1 MDRSKR
7 ARRTRTAKQNPA
19 PSSLGM
25 RIFRYTEM
33 QNIREKSAMQENLVV
48 SARGQ
53 ITLPAALRKRFG
65 IRPGDVVI
73 MQDRDGEIVLKPAA
87 VLEIDTYT
95 DEQIGQ
101 WDEQDRLAP
110 EERQAILQRLG
121 VEK

>member
-1 MDRSKR
+1 
-7 ARRTRTAKQNPA
+7 
-19 PSSLGM
+19 
-25 RIFRYTEM
+25 
-33 QNIREKSAMQENLVV
+33 MQENLVV

-73 MQDRDGEIVLKPAA
+73 MQYRDGEIILKPAA

-95 DEQIGQ
+95 DEQIAH

-110 EERQAILQRLG
+110 EERQAILRRLG
-121 VEK
+121 LEK